1 MAPRTRRRGFS
12 AQSQQSTAVMRL
24 LMEQPED
31 VHRAILDT
39 LASSGAGTAL
49 ARMEGCCKALAALVT
64 SAHWDM
70 AARETFGELGAGQG
84 KQAWILGVSWLRGR
98 YRYDALKKPRAITED
113 NFGCVTTAANSRYLV
128 AASDDPGAPLCVR
141 KADDVLWAS
150 SVPEGNAHSVA
161 LFGEDFVALGRG
173 RPSFDVLS
181 VKGLPLEYK
190 RHTHRSELVEPPPL
204 TARWTVDLP
213 EGEKL
218 PWGSV
223 ELLGSDEWLVVGT
236 PFRTFVYRVQ
246 PVLSGY
252 GAAPPVV
259 LHRSL
264 ARRDLETPT
273 LLEAP
278 TFSHV
283 LNWVPALGS
292 DAFAEP
298 AVAFTQARLPVLNVW
313 RAGTGSD
320 EIPHLQCHALA
331 QDQHRLRQIICLRY
345 NNIVGTDQHV
355 IAAVDREGGDL
366 LIHVFGRGGELRWC
380 LIEPNQACIDV
391 GPKVWGNATYLAAQ
405 GTILCATSVR
415 GAAVC
420 VWCLN
425 SGTLLR
431 TLDSAF
437 HEPNRQDD
445 LARVD
450 GANEATTLQMLGGG
464 DTLVMG
470 VYGGETYAWHFGGS
484 HGAYEVC
491 DSYDDMMETGT
502 GSDYGWSSSEGEG
515 ESEESL

>member
-24 LMEQPED
+24 LMEQSED

-49 ARMEGCCKALAALVT
+49 ARMEGCCKAFAALVT
-64 SAHWDM
+64 SAHWDL

-98 YRYDALKKPRAITED
+98 YRYDALKKPRACVTED
-113 NFGCVTTAANSRYLV
+113 TFGGSVTSATNSCYLV
-128 AASDDPGAPLCVR
+128 AASDDPGAPFCVR

-173 RPSFDVLS
+173 SPSFDVLS

-190 RHTHRSELVEPPPL
+190 RYTHRSAPVEPPPL

-213 EGEKL
+213 EGEL
-218 PWGSV
+218 GSV

-252 GAAPPVV
+252 GSAPPVV

-264 ARRDLETPT
+264 ARRDLVG
-273 LLEAP
+273 P

-283 LNWVPALGS
+283 LSWVPALGS

-320 EIPHLQCHALA
+320 ENPHLQCHALA
-331 QDQHRLRQIICLRY
+331 QDQHRLRQSVCHRY
-345 NNIVGTDQHV
+345 NNIVGTHQHV
-355 IAAVDREGGDL
+355 IAAVDRDGDGGDL

-380 LIEPNQACIDV
+380 LVEPNQARIDV
-391 GPKVWGNATYLAAQ
+391 SWSATYLAAQ

-437 HEPNRQDD
+437 RGPNGQDD
-445 LARVD
+445 LARVE

-491 DSYDDMMETGT
+491 DGYLDDMMGT
-502 GSDYGWSSSEGEG
+502 GSDYGWSSSEDEG
-515 ESEESL
+515 ESE